1 MKTEKIISNLK
12 EKGYVFPTCL
22 QWTVDDIDLRMR
34 AIGQGSE
41 LPLMSATDKRML
53 LDDFFVEY
61 EDDIVEFINQRVE
74 DYLEAFT
81 DYNLSEQP
89 F

>member
-1 MKTEKIISNLK
+1 MKTETLIQKLE
-12 EKGYVFPTCL
+12 EKQYVLPNAL
-22 QWTVDDIDLRMR
+22 RWKLDDIDLRMR

-61 EDDIVEFINQRVE
+61 EDDIVEFINQRLE

-81 DYNLSEQP
+81 DYNVSEQP